1 MEITD
6 GDALYYRG
14 TLFYDL
20 VKTTVIRLAFAFAEE
35 LRDKGVTSVAVTP
48 GFLRSEAML
57 EHMGTTE
64 DAWQDGA
71 AGDPHFMFSETPRY
85 VGRGIAALAADPERL
100 GLSGQ
105 VLSSWALADRYAVTD
120 LDGSTP
126 TGVGT
131 RPRRTSAATSARATG
146 ASSPGS
152 WGAVGRVA
160 ACRYIDRTVDEAAG
174 KHHGVCREDDAP

>member
-1 MEITD
+1 MLAPRYWSTPTGLNVSKSQNVEI
-6 GDALYYRG
+6 GIFG
-14 TLFYDL
+14 TPDSPNEDQPLFN
-20 VKTTVIRLAFAFAEE
+20 LAFGMAAE
-35 LRDKGVTSVAVTP
+35 LKAHNIAALALTP

-126 TGVGT
+126 HWGRHAAEEDFGRDQRAGHRRFLAGFVGV
-131 RPRRTSAATSARATG
+131 PSA
-146 ASSPGS
+146 
-152 WGAVGRVA
+152 
-160 ACRYIDRTVDEAAG
+160 E
-174 KHHGVCREDDAP
+174 